1 MPLLCFNPLGIAFP
15 YTGGLFALS
24 AAGCAWAVAR
34 DRARSSGLA
43 MWWLGSGLL
52 LALAPLSLFP
62 YQPAVRLQPRMFL
75 VLMLPGAVLAAAF
88 MDQVL
93 APRFPRS
100 ARVTA
105 VLGAL
110 LALACSA
117 RIHQDAVRW
126 RRGPEWAHGQ
136 LSGFPGVPVVT
147 DWRTAQMLRMLSGE
161 TGLPMPCAA
170 SIPEIL
176 PPLPERCS

>member
-1 MPLLCFNPLGIAFP
+1 
-15 YTGGLFALS
+15 
-24 AAGCAWAVAR
+24 
-34 DRARSSGLA
+34 
-43 MWWLGSGLL
+43 
-52 LALAPLSLFP
+52 
-62 YQPAVRLQPRMFL
+62 
-75 VLMLPGAVLAAAF
+75 MLPGAVLAAAF

-147 DWRTAQMLRMLSGE
+147 DWRTAQMLRMLSGDGPSYALRSFNSGDPPPASGTLLLKCDRTAE
-161 TGLPMPCAA
+161 ASLLWDRREPPPWWTSGRPPRDLVSELRLPGIWRLRGPRG
-170 SIPEIL
+170 PEELTAIRRVR
-176 PPLPERCS
+176 PAD